1 MQKVDKKKNEPNK
14 LTIQGVV
21 IWIFFMAF
29 IIFFAL
35 RIDTAIAH
43 SVRTESERLE
53 DYYEAYD
60 SCMQESVNKDVCT
73 LKGIEA
79 YN

>member
-1 MQKVDKKKNEPNK
+1 MQNVDKKKNESDG
-14 LTIQGVV
+14 LTGRGLVM
-21 IWIFFMAF
+21 WLFFMALM
-29 IIFFAL
+29 IFFGL
-35 RIDTAIAH
+35 RIDTAIEH
-43 SVRTESERLE
+43 SMRTESERLE

-60 SCMQESVNKDVCT
+60 SCMQNSVNKDVCT

>member
-1 MQKVDKKKNEPNK
+1 MQNVDKKKNESDG
-14 LTIQGVV
+14 LTGWGLVM
-21 IWIFFMAF
+21 WIFSMAF

-35 RIDTAIAH
+35 RIDTAIEH

-60 SCMQESVNKDVCT
+60 SCMQGNVNKDVCT
-73 LKGIEA
+73 LKAIEA